1 MPAKSK
7 IAHGSTS
14 NFIKPAYGNACFS
27 DIPAF
32 VRATFGDST
41 PSPLHAAAN
50 VGQHRFRRVVT
61 LFVDAFGWRFF
72 ERFQDHP
79 LLRRFANA
87 GSATKLTS
95 QFPST
100 TSAHVTTLHT
110 GLPVGQ
116 HGVYEW
122 FYYEPQVDRMIAPLL
137 FSYAGDADRESLQ
150 QAGVEGPAILP
161 SGQVSRALA
170 AQGVRSYLVQPREFF
185 NSTYSAQMGASAR
198 MIPYLTLA
206 EGLATI
212 TQTLRNVTDPTW
224 VVGYFGM
231 FDALCHLYG
240 PNAAQSDAELE
251 AILTLIE
258 RWLVRDLLGKLD
270 DTLLMIIADHGQIE
284 TDPTRILYLDQTPAF
299 ARLHPLLRT
308 NQRGEFLAPAG
319 SCRDFFVHAQAEH
332 LDEAQ
337 AVLTGIV
344 RERAEVRRVDAM
356 IEQGYFGPDGVSA
369 QFQSRVGNLVVL
381 PFAGESVYWLGD
393 GRFKQ
398 KYYGH
403 HGGLTPQEM
412 EIPLLLLP
420 VS

>member
-100 TSAHVTTLHT
+100 TSAHVTTLYT

-150 QAGVEGPAILP
+150 QAGVAGTAILP
-161 SGQVSRALA
+161 SGQVSRMLA

-398 KYYGH
+398 KYHGH

-420 VS
+420 L

>member
-1 MPAKSK
+1 MSK
-7 IAHGSTS
+7 RNNTIDRGFIRPNYSGGS
-14 NFIKPAYGNACFS
+14 FA
-27 DIPAF
+27 DIPAY
-32 VRATFGDST
+32 VQHLLTGT
-41 PSPLHAAAN
+41 PAALHPAGWQNSP
-50 VGQHRFRRVVT
+50 RCRRVVT
-61 LFVDAFGWRFF
+61 IFIDAFGWRFF

-87 GSATKLTS
+87 GSVTKLTS

-100 TSAHVTTLHT
+100 TSAHVTTLYT

-122 FYYEPQVDRMIAPLL
+122 FYYEPLVDRMIAPLL
-137 FSYAGDADRESLQ
+137 FSYAGDSNRESLQ
-150 QAGVEGPAILP
+150 QAGVEGKTILP

-170 AQGVRSYLVQPREFF
+170 AHGVRSYLVQPREFF
-185 NSTYSAQMGASAR
+185 NSTYSAQMGDSAR

-212 TQTLRNVTDPTW
+212 TQTLRNVSDPAW

-231 FDALCHLYG
+231 FDAVCHLYG
-240 PNAAQSDAELE
+240 PDAAQSDADLD
-251 AILTLIE
+251 ATLTIIE
-258 RWLVRDLLGKLD
+258 RWLTRDLLGKFD

-284 TDPTRILYLDQTPAF
+284 TDPTRVLYVDQTPAF
-299 ARLHPLLRT
+299 SKLRPLLCT
-308 NQRGEFLAPAG
+308 NRQGEILAPAG
-319 SCRDFFVHAQAEH
+319 SCRDFFVHAQAAH

-337 AVLTGIV
+337 AVLTSIV

-356 IEQGYFGPDGVSA
+356 IEQGCFGPNGVSA
-369 QFQSRVGNLVVL
+369 QFRSRVGNLVVL

-420 VS
+420 L

>member
-1 MPAKSK
+1 MSK
-7 IAHGSTS
+7 RRAAADRGCIRPNYGGGS
-14 NFIKPAYGNACFS
+14 FA

-32 VRATFGDST
+32 VQQVLAGKVAATLQLAGWQGD
-41 PSPLHAAAN
+41 
-50 VGQHRFRRVVT
+50 GQRFKRVVT

-72 ERFQDHP
+72 ERFQDHA

-87 GSATKLTS
+87 GSVTKLTS

-100 TSAHVTTLHT
+100 TSAHVTTLYT

-137 FSYAGDADRESLQ
+137 FSYAGDDDRESLQ
-150 QAGVEGPAILP
+150 RAGVAGSAILP

-170 AQGVRSYLVQPREFF
+170 AEGVRSYLLQPREFF
-185 NSTYSAQMGASAR
+185 NSTYTQQMSDTAR
-198 MIPYLTLA
+198 MIPYLTMP

-231 FDALCHLYG
+231 FDAICHLYG
-240 PNAAQSDAELE
+240 PEAAQSDAELE

-258 RWLVRDLLGKLD
+258 RWLVRDILGKFD

-284 TDPTRILYLDQTPAF
+284 TDPTTILYLDQTPAF
-299 ARLHPLLRT
+299 ARLRPLLRT

-332 LDEAQ
+332 LDAAQ
-337 AVLTGIV
+337 AVLTSIV

-356 IEQGYFGPDGVSA
+356 IEDGYFGPGAVSDTFRA
-369 QFQSRVGNLVVL
+369 RVGNLVVL
-381 PFAGESVYWLGD
+381 PYAGESVYWLGD

-420 VS
+420 L

>member
-32 VRATFGDST
+32 VRATFGDSI

-50 VGQHRFRRVVT
+50 VGQQRFRRVVT

-87 GSATKLTS
+87 CSATKLTS

-100 TSAHVTTLHT
+100 TSAHVTTLYT

>member
-1 MPAKSK
+1 MSK
-7 IAHGSTS
+7 RNNAIDRGVIRPNYGGGS
-14 NFIKPAYGNACFS
+14 FA
-27 DIPAF
+27 DIPAY
-32 VRATFGDST
+32 VQQLLTGAPAALRPAGWQS
-41 PSPLHAAAN
+41 SP
-50 VGQHRFRRVVT
+50 RCRRVVT
-61 LFVDAFGWRFF
+61 IFIDAFGWRFF

-87 GSATKLTS
+87 GSVTKLTS

-100 TSAHVTTLHT
+100 TSAHVTTLYT

-122 FYYEPQVDRMIAPLL
+122 FYYEPLVDRMIAPLL
-137 FSYAGDADRESLQ
+137 FSFAGDSDRESLQ
-150 QAGVEGPAILP
+150 QAGVEGKAILP
-161 SGQVSRALA
+161 GGQVSRALA
-170 AQGVRSYLVQPREFF
+170 AHGVRSYLVQPREFF
-185 NSTYSAQMGASAR
+185 NSTYSAQMGDSAR

-212 TQTLRNVTDPTW
+212 TQTLRNVSDPAW
-224 VVGYFGM
+224 VVGYFGA
-231 FDALCHLYG
+231 FDAVCHLYG
-240 PNAAQSDAELE
+240 PDAAQSDADLD
-251 AILTLIE
+251 ATLTIIE
-258 RWLVRDLLGKLD
+258 RWLTRDLLGKFD

-284 TDPTRILYLDQTPAF
+284 TDPARVLYLDQTPAF
-299 ARLHPLLRT
+299 SKLRPLLRT
-308 NQRGEFLAPAG
+308 NQQGEILAPAG
-319 SCRDFFVHAQAEH
+319 SCRDFFVHAQPAH

-337 AVLTGIV
+337 AVLTSIV

-356 IEQGYFGPDGVSA
+356 IEEGYFGPHAVSA
-369 QFQSRVGNLVVL
+369 QFRSRVGNLVVL

-420 VS
+420 L

>member
-100 TSAHVTTLHT
+100 TSAHVTTLYT

>member
-32 VRATFGDST
+32 VRATFGDSI

-50 VGQHRFRRVVT
+50 VGQQRFRRVVT

-87 GSATKLTS
+87 CSATKLTS

-100 TSAHVTTLHT
+100 TSAHVTTLYT

-284 TDPTRILYLDQTPAF
+284 TDPTRILYLDQTSAF
-299 ARLHPLLRT
+299 ARLRPLLRT

>member
-100 TSAHVTTLHT
+100 TSAHVTTLYT

-284 TDPTRILYLDQTPAF
+284 TDPTRILYLDQTSAF
-299 ARLHPLLRT
+299 ARLRPLLRT